1 MENILTFLGSDM
13 DGDAWENLCNECYRI
28 RYAKEHYTEIPA
40 SRQGD
45 AGIEGFTT
53 TGIVTQ
59 CYCPEGVYNDN
70 DLYVHQRDKMTRDI
84 DKLLKNKDRLAR
96 LGVPTIHEW
105 HFLIPEY
112 RDKRIIEH
120 AETKK
125 KEVLRTKADDPKLY
139 DYIADDFVILI
150 KTAANYR
157 IEITRLIRE
166 TLTDVKLNFAV
177 LHTDSVNWD
186 ECDSD
191 KVANIERKVKAIVGE
206 ENDNIPELVDLYL
219 SSYMNGLSILNML
232 REDFSDIYED
242 IIQLEQT
249 YKKEVQMKT
258 MLNTKKEIN
267 SQLFNEIL
275 DDFGQKIEKDFK
287 YLNSASI
294 MELKL
299 DLVSGWIADCSMRFR
314 G

>member
-1 MENILTFLGSDM
+1 MENILTFLGSDI
-13 DGDAWENLCNECYRI
+13 DGDSWENLCNECYRI
-28 RYAKEHYTEIPA
+28 HYAKEHYTEIPA
-40 SRQGD
+40 TSQGD

-59 CYCPEGVYNDN
+59 CYCPERAYSDD
-70 DLYVHQRDKMTRDI
+70 DLYAHQRDKMTKDI
-84 DKLLKNKDRLAR
+84 TKLLDNRERLIK

-112 RDKRIIEH
+112 LDKRIIEH
-120 AETKK
+120 AETKR
-125 KEVLRTKADDPKLY
+125 KEVLKKKASNPKAY
-139 DYIADDFVILI
+139 EYIADDFVILI

-157 IEITRLIRE
+157 VEITRLIHE

-177 LHTDSVNWD
+177 LHTDSMNWD

-191 KVANIERKVKAIVGE
+191 KVANIERKVNAIIGE
-206 ENDNIPELVDLYL
+206 ENDDIRELVNMYL
-219 SSYMNGLSILNML
+219 GFYMNGLNILNML
-232 REDFSDIYED
+232 REDFPDVYED
-242 IIQLEQT
+242 IVQLEQT
-249 YKKEVQMKT
+249 YKKQVQMKT

-267 SQLFNEIL
+267 SQLFNDIL
-275 DDFGQKIEKDFK
+275 DDFGQKLEKDFK

-299 DLVSGWIADCSMRFR
+299 DLVSGWLADCSMKFR